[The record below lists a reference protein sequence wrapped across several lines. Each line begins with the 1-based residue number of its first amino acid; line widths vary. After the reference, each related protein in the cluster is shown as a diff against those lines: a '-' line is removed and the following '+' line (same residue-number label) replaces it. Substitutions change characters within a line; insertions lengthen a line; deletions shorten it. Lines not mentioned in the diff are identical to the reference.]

1 LIPYIYSHEAAQHPG
16 TSGQIDVDRDSA
28 KETTVKC
35 SQPEVG
41 GVPILEPKG
50 KITIGA
56 GNVALCGALG
66 EIVQDSASNILLDL
80 KGVKKMDFSGLGE
93 LIAAHNSVTEV
104 GGVIKLM
111 NLPPKLHGVLGITQ
125 IVSVFDVFD
134 DEREALAS
142 FR

>member
-1 LIPYIYSHEAAQHPG
+1 MNPYINSTAAVPG
-16 TSGQIDVDRDSA
+16 AARLRPNDTDAISTRRA
-28 KETTVKC
+28 KMKFSKRE
-35 SQPEVG
+35 SE
-41 GVPILEPKG
+41 GVTILEPKG

-56 GNVALCGALG
+56 GDVALRGALD
-66 EIVQDSASNILLDL
+66 EIIQGGASKVLLDL
-80 KGVKKMDFSGLGE
+80 KGVKKMDSSGLGE
-93 LIAAHNSVTEV
+93 LIAAHNSVTAV

-111 NLPPKLHGVLGITQ
+111 NLPPKLHGILGITQ